1 MDREEIKQSRSMGD
15 VVALYGLHPN
25 RAGFICCPF
34 HKEKTASLKIYK
46 DSFYCFGC
54 GASGDIFKFVER
66 MEGVSFKDAFLLLGG
81 DYPDKSKE
89 SNFARRMKQYHFEKQ
104 REMRQKEQAA
114 LDVKKQENGK
124 KLDLYRDFFFPS
136 SSHSSVIMRPSTMV
150 SCPLWNHLFKNSA
163 VCPHAL
169 QGR

>member
-66 MEGVSFKDAFLLLGG
+66 MEGVSFRDAFLLLGG

-124 KLDLYRDFFFPS
+124 KIDLYRDALK
-136 SSHSSVIMRPSTMV
+136 MAE
-150 SCPLWNHLFKNSA
+150 PLSDAWCEAYNNYQ
-163 VCPHAL
+163 L
-169 QGR
+169 QLYEQCCLYGLETRW

>member
-89 SNFARRMKQYHFEKQ
+89 SNCARRMKQYHFEKQ
-104 REMRQKEQAA
+104 REMRQKEQAV

-124 KLDLYRDFFFPS
+124 KIDLYRDALK
-136 SSHSSVIMRPSTMV
+136 MAE
-150 SCPLWNHLFKNSA
+150 PLSDAWCEAYNNYQ
-163 VCPHAL
+163 L
-169 QGR
+169 QLYEQCCLYGLETRW

>member
-54 GASGDIFKFVER
+54 GASGDIFEFVER

-81 DYPDKSKE
+81 DYPDE
-89 SNFARRMKQYHFEKQ
+89 A
-104 REMRQKEQAA
+104 
-114 LDVKKQENGK
+114 
-124 KLDLYRDFFFPS
+124 
-136 SSHSSVIMRPSTMV
+136 V
-150 SCPLWNHLFKNSA
+150 SL
-163 VCPHAL
+163 
-169 QGR
+169 

>member
-81 DYPDKSKE
+81 DYPDKSKK
-89 SNFARRMKQYHFEKQ
+89 SNFVRRMKQYHFEKQ
-104 REMRQKEQAA
+104 REMRKKEQAA
-114 LDVKKQENGK
+114 LDAKKQENGRK
-124 KLDLYRDFFFPS
+124 IDLYRNALK
-136 SSHSSVIMRPSTMV
+136 MAE
-150 SCPLWNHLFKNSA
+150 PLSDSWCEAYNNYQ
-163 VCPHAL
+163 L
-169 QGR
+169 QLYEQCCLYGLETRW

>member
-1 MDREEIKQSRSMGD
+1 MDCIQIERVSFAARSTRRRQHLSR
-15 VVALYGLHPN
+15 YI
-25 RAGFICCPF
+25 R
-34 HKEKTASLKIYK
+34 TAFTVL
-46 DSFYCFGC
+46 
-54 GASGDIFKFVER
+54 AVEH

-124 KLDLYRDFFFPS
+124 KIDLYRDALK
-136 SSHSSVIMRPSTMV
+136 MAE
-150 SCPLWNHLFKNSA
+150 PLSDAWCEAYNNYQ
-163 VCPHAL
+163 L
-169 QGR
+169 QLYEQCCLYGLETRW